1 MMIYDVIGYRN
12 SSFKSS
18 DGNTIS
24 GVTMYLT
31 YSDSSVTGLV
41 ADRVFISTNKLNGYV
56 PQLGDV
62 VDVEYNKYG
71 KVHGIMHAKY

>member
-1 MMIYDVIGYRN
+1 MIYEVIGYRN
-12 SSFKSS
+12 SSFKSA

-31 YSDSSVTGLV
+31 TGDSYVTGVV
-41 ADRVFISTNKLNGYV
+41 AERVFVSTNKLNGYA
-56 PQLGDV
+56 PQLNDV

-71 KVHGIMHAKY
+71 KVNSVKLAKF

>member
-1 MMIYDVIGYRN
+1 MMIYEVIGYRN

-31 YSDSSVTGLV
+31 CSDSYVTGVV
-41 ADRVFISTNKLNGYV
+41 ADRVFISTNKLNGYA

-71 KVHGIMHAKY
+71 KVNGIKSTF